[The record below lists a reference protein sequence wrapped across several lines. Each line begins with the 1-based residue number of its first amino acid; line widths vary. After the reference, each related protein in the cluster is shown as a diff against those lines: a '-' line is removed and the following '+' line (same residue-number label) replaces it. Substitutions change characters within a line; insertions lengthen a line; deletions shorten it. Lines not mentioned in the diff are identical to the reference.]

1 MEASNYEILKVDE
14 ASKADTN
21 ILSDKKISSTEIY
34 KTGKNVET
42 FGAKSYDDLRAQH
55 EAEMALFDLQLEN
68 AGKNK
73 DAEKILIKARK
84 DNLEV
89 ENQQPAVQKELTTI
103 NTLLPQTETS
113 IQDTLVSSLTEIGKI
128 PEDKLKEIATKLGV
142 SATSLA
148 GLVETCK
155 DCTIATFDLDAVKA
169 VGKVQFF
176 AKEQYLKD
184 VAEAYKNGVQYSIDR
199 SAGTATFMTIR
210 KILTELSKLSTT
222 TTPSSVT
229 NLPTSSDNNLPTSS
243 VTNPLESSDKIQVAD
258 IKALPEDT
266 QRKLAEELTGEADKV
281 KSTDADLSKNKIIL
295 QNFVDYNTTKK
306 RIDEMITENATLK
319 ASGAKAQ
326 EINDNKKVIA
336 SDKKDNAAILTQ
348 LAKDTKTDKPTLL
361 KNFNETMAKYYEA
374 LQTKIVEVSKTT
386 PATTIDNIT
395 TTIPPQT
402 SNTIPLQTSNIIIPQ
417 TSNSTLKTSNSTSNT
432 PSKAPTLSNTKK
444 LDIKSDKVFTAINDS
459 KIIDNYPNWKDA
471 TEDKRTEAK
480 GIYSELKPLA
490 TDTDIIATLKK
501 YDDLTTLKITSELFA
516 KKIRMTKADK
526 VEKASLQKVAQNII
540 TRESEIITAAKAKVS
555 TTPATVD
562 NTTTNATPDNTSTN
576 TTTNI
581 DNTTSNSTPNTS
593 NNTSNTTPDNTTP
606 DNTTT
611 TVDNTTTTVDNTI
624 NRATETIPIINIKED
639 ATTTD
644 QNTTANDTNTTDN
657 SETKKVE
664 TGDASFTLE
673 LLKA

>member
-1 MEASNYEILKVDE
+1 MIYILR
-14 ASKADTN
+14 S
-21 ILSDKKISSTEIY
+21 
-34 KTGKNVET
+34 
-42 FGAKSYDDLRAQH
+42 
-55 EAEMALFDLQLEN
+55 
-68 AGKNK
+68 
-73 DAEKILIKARK
+73 
-84 DNLEV
+84 
-89 ENQQPAVQKELTTI
+89 
-103 NTLLPQTETS
+103 
-113 IQDTLVSSLTEIGKI
+113 
-128 PEDKLKEIATKLGV
+128 IATQHPG
-142 SATSLA
+142 
-148 GLVETCK
+148 
-155 DCTIATFDLDAVKA
+155 
-169 VGKVQFF
+169 
-176 AKEQYLKD
+176 
-184 VAEAYKNGVQYSIDR
+184 
-199 SAGTATFMTIR
+199 
-210 KILTELSKLSTT
+210 
-222 TTPSSVT
+222 T